1 MAEEVPD
8 VAVPDEAAGEV
19 AAEAVGVVTTLG
31 EATPGA
37 QDTPPI
43 RQMACVTAI
52 IPMGIRLGTVW
63 SRPLAHG

>member
-8 VAVPDEAAGEV
+8 VAVPDVAAGEV

-37 QDTPPI
+37 QDTPLI
-43 RQMACVTAI
+43 RQMAYVTAI
-52 IPMGIRLGTVW
+52 TPTGIKLGTVW
-63 SRPLAHG
+63 SRRHAHG

>member
-8 VAVPDEAAGEV
+8 VAVPDV
-19 AAEAVGVVTTLG
+19 AAEEVVAEAVVVVTTLG
-31 EATPGA
+31 EATLGA

-52 IPMGIRLGTVW
+52 TPMGIRLGTVW